1 LPAFTIIIGSI
12 AGWLLGMRNMML
24 TTMSEEYVLMA
35 EAKGL
40 PQRRIMFSYAAR
52 NAILPN
58 IASFALSLGFVVSG
72 ALLTERVFN
81 YPGIGLRF
89 LEAVNDKDYP
99 LIQGLFLIIALAVLA
114 ANFLS
119 DLAYVALDPRI
130 RR

>member
-1 LPAFTIIIGSI
+1 
-12 AGWLLGMRNMML
+12 MRNMML